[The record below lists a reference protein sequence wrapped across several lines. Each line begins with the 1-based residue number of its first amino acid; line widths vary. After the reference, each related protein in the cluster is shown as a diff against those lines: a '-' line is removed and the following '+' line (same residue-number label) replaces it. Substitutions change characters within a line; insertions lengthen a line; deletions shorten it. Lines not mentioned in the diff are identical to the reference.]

1 MQKPGSLTK
10 GTKFKLLNEKKR
22 PFQQARQ
29 DFRQDHLLLSE
40 GNLLYQVK
48 MEELL
53 SVIE

>member
-1 MQKPGSLTK
+1 M
-10 GTKFKLLNEKKR
+10 LNEENR

-29 DFRQDHLLLSE
+29 DFRQDRLLLSE
-40 GNLLYQVK
+40 GNLLYQVT